1 MPSDDVIM
9 ILIEASAYQMLLRSH
24 KSVELYWTRRWLL
37 ALKGRS
43 RGKKRFHHYEL
54 RRAQMLV
61 RMESEKMGVCKVS
74 SSSRLDD
81 LVHQCVFYD

>member
-1 MPSDDVIM
+1 MDVNPILVECRSPLDDMLVVDVGRA
-9 ILIEASAYQMLLRSH
+9 LGAIEGYH
-24 KSVELYWTRRWLL
+24 D
-37 ALKGRS
+37 
-43 RGKKRFHHYEL
+43 EL